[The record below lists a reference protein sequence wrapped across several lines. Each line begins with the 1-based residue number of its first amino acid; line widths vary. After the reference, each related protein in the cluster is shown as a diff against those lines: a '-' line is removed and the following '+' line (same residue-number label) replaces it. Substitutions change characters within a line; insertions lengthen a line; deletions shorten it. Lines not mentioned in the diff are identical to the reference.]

1 MFLSLTETMYSR
13 KTKISVSVF
22 DLNVIKITT
31 TATLFWSIRTLVR
44 NNNPAPIL
52 WLFTGKEHAL
62 GAFGR
67 YYRYDIL
74 WKVTNSLYCNLI
86 NVGIL
91 QNRHNTAFYE
101 VFLHI
106 VGVDIFQIKLYFSK
120 FPPQFQYLYF
130 FSRARF

>member
-1 MFLSLTETMYSR
+1 MFVSLTETMYSR
-13 KTKISVSVF
+13 ETKISVSVF

-31 TATLFWSIRTLVR
+31 TATKFWSIRTLVR

-52 WLFTGKEHAL
+52 WLFTGKEHAF

-74 WKVTNSLYCNLI
+74 WKVTDSSYCILI

-91 QNRHNTAFYE
+91 QNRHNMAF
-101 VFLHI
+101 L
-106 VGVDIFQIKLYFSK
+106 
-120 FPPQFQYLYF
+120 
-130 FSRARF
+130 